1 MYVKLKIIS
10 VLLSIFLIGCKG
22 LNRRLE
28 NVNQEQFTYVLVKD
42 WPRLPDSLIVGN
54 PTGLGLD
61 SYGNIWVFHR
71 ANRIWNETDT
81 LDKIQDNTILAL
93 DKNTGQVLKS
103 FWGNLFKMPH
113 GLEIDGEDNIWV
125 TDVAL
130 HQVFKFNKKGEI
142 LLVLGEANVSGNDYA
157 HFNLPTDVAV
167 TQDGSFYVSDGY
179 GNSRIIKF
187 SKEGK
192 YLFEWGKYGSGQGE
206 FNIPHGVDL
215 DKKGN
220 VYVADREN
228 NRVQKFDCDGK
239 FLADWVNKEPSK
251 QLYSVCVDK
260 RTQELFLID
269 YIKSEHTPS
278 GSEIFRLDSNM
289 NLQDHFGR
297 TGLYN
302 NPVLRY
308 HDIQIDIDG
317 NIYVGDI
324 LRNRIQKFKKINKQ

>member
-1 MYVKLKIIS
+1 MYVKLKVIC
-10 VLLSIFLIGCKG
+10 VLLSILLMGCNG

-28 NVNQEQFTYVLVKD
+28 KENLEQFTYVLVKD
-42 WPRLPDSLIVGN
+42 WPKLPDSLIVGN

-61 SYGNIWVFHR
+61 SDGNIWVFHR
-71 ANRIWNETDT
+71 ANRKWEGIDT
-81 LDKIQDNTILAL
+81 RGKIQENTIMVL
-93 DKNTGQVLKS
+93 DKNTGVVLKS
-103 FWGNLFKMPH
+103 FGSNFFKMPH
-113 GLEIDGEDNIWV
+113 GLEIDNEDNVWV
-125 TDVAL
+125 TDVGL
-130 HQVFKFNKKGEI
+130 HQVFKFDNKGQ
-142 LLVLGEANVSGNDYA
+142 LLLTLGEPNVPGRDFY
-157 HFNLPTDVAV
+157 HFNLPTDIAVA
-167 TQDGSFYVSDGY
+167 QDGSFYVSDGY
-179 GNSRIIKF
+179 ENSRIIKF

-192 YLFEWGKYGSGQGE
+192 YLFEWGKYGNGQGE
-206 FNIPHGVDL
+206 FNIPHGIDL
-215 DKKGN
+215 DNKGN

-228 NRVQKFDCDGK
+228 NRVQKFDCNGK
-239 FLADWVNKEPSK
+239 FLSDWVNKEPSK

-324 LRNRIQKFKKINKQ
+324 FGNQIQKFKKSVND